1 MYKVIYIC
9 IFIFFFSCG
18 QNKQK
23 LFTDLPPTKTGIKFK
38 NIIRDSEE
46 FNVLNYAY
54 LYNGGGVTIG
64 DINNDQLPDIY
75 FTGNLVASRLYLN
88 KGSLKFKEIAED
100 AGVAAEGLWN
110 TGTTMADV
118 NGDGY
123 LDIYVC
129 RSAAQISDRRKNLLF
144 INNKDLTFTES
155 AEEYGLD
162 DPSYSSHAAFF
173 DYDCDGDLDAFI
185 LNHSLDQYA
194 GFSDNLEQLKKQPD
208 DRFSDKLF
216 RNDNNTFI
224 DVSNTAGLINN
235 VLGFGLGLTILDVNA
250 DNFPDIYIS
259 NDYNEEDYLYINQ
272 QNGTFKES
280 LKEAMGHVSL
290 SSMGNESGDFN
301 NDLKPDI
308 ISLDMLPEHHYDY
321 KMSIGPENYDKY
333 NQLIAQGFHFQ
344 TLRNMLQLNNGN
356 GTFSEIGQLAGI
368 AATYWSWAP
377 LLADYNND
385 GWKDLFISNGYGKN
399 YLDMDVI
406 SFVVD
411 EKLMAQRKNRQIVS
425 LDLLSKIP
433 DLMSCNYAYQNNG
446 NLTFSNVSTEWGFEG
461 NTLSN
466 GTAYGDLDN
475 DGDLDLVINNI
486 NEYAQVF
493 RNNSES
499 YTSNNFIKI
508 QLKGLFENTNGIGSK
523 VIVKTGGLSQYQEL
537 MPSRGFQSSMNPELI
552 FGLGKYTT
560 IDSLIVVWP
569 DSSVQVLSEIVSNQL
584 LILNQHDAIKT
595 HLNDAVKD
603 PAFARIDENL
613 GIDFVHQED
622 DFVDFKV
629 DKLIPRGLL
638 RSGPGVAKG
647 DANNDGL
654 EDVYIGGAKN
664 QSGKLFLQ
672 KPDGTF
678 MVKTNAVF
686 ENDHQYEDTDAIF
699 FDADGDGDSD
709 LFVTSGGYN
718 LKNKNLLQDRLY
730 INNGK
735 GLFAEPK
742 NDLPNMQTSNSC
754 VAAADIDH
762 DGDTDLFVG
771 GQIIPGSYPMAPR
784 SYLLE
789 NNGMGKFTDITNE
802 YCEDLLNPGLVSD
815 AVFTDL
821 DQDNKPD
828 LVLVGEWM
836 NISVFLNKN
845 DHFMESENN
854 GLENSCGWWNTV
866 TAHDFDG
873 DGDMDLAAGNM
884 GMNNSFN
891 ASAENPVRLFYGD
904 FDKNGKVDPIMTYVI
919 DGVRSIAFSR
929 DELIAQVNPFA
940 SNFPD
945 YNSFAKIQEKDL
957 FSVLNITDYDSLS
970 ALTFHSSL
978 FLNDGKGN
986 FKIIS
991 LPVEAQFSPVYSI
1004 HTMDINNDD
1013 YPDIVLGG
1021 NQSNTR
1027 VSTGKFDALYGLVL
1041 IGEGNGYFTTMDPVI
1056 SGIKVIGDVRSIIEF
1071 ENQFGNFLIFIL
1083 NNGTPVIYRK
1093 SLMDNSNLY

>member
-1 MYKVIYIC
+1 MNKVIYIC
-9 IFIFFFSCG
+9 ILISFLSCE
-18 QNKQK
+18 QNKPT
-23 LFTDLPPTKTGIKFK
+23 LFTDLPTTKTGIKFK

-54 LYNGGGVTIG
+54 LYNGGGVAIG
-64 DINNDQLPDIY
+64 DINNDELPDIY

-88 KGSLKFKEIAED
+88 KGNLRFKDISRD
-100 AGVAAEGLWN
+100 AGVTAEGLWN

-129 RSAAQISDRRKNLLF
+129 RSAAKISDRRKNLLF

-155 AEEYGLD
+155 AKEYGLD
-162 DPSYSSHAAFF
+162 DPSYSTHAAFF

-224 DVSNTAGLINN
+224 DVSETAGLINN
-235 VLGFGLGLTILDVNA
+235 VLGFGLGLTIVDVNA
-250 DNFPDIYIS
+250 DNFPDIYVS

-280 LKEAMGHVSL
+280 IKEAMGHVSL

-308 ISLDMLPEHHYDY
+308 ISLDMLPEDHYDY

-333 NQLIAQGFHFQ
+333 NQLIAQGFHYQ

-356 GTFSEIGQLAGI
+356 GTFSEIGQIAGI
-368 AATYWSWAP
+368 PATYWSWAP
-377 LLADYNND
+377 LLADYDND
-385 GWKDLFISNGYGKN
+385 GLKDLFISNGYGKN

-508 QLKGLFENTNGIGSK
+508 QLKGLLGNTNGIGSK

-584 LILNQHDAIKT
+584 LILNQYDAIET
-595 HLNDAVKD
+595 QVNEPIKD
-603 PAFARIDENL
+603 PAFTKIDTNP
-613 GIDFVHQED
+613 GIDFAHHED

-629 DKLIPRGLL
+629 DKLIHRGLL
-638 RSGPGVAKG
+638 RSGPGIAKG

-654 EDVYIGGAKN
+654 EDVYFGGAKN
-664 QSGKLFLQ
+664 QSGILFLQ
-672 KPDGTF
+672 KPDGSF

-686 ENDHQYEDTDAIF
+686 ENDRQYEDTDAVF
-699 FDADGDGDSD
+699 FDADNDGDSD

-718 LKNKNLLQDRLY
+718 LKNKDLLQDRLY
-730 INNGK
+730 INTGK
-735 GLFAEPK
+735 GFFTHPED
-742 NDLPNMQTSNSC
+742 NLPNMHSSNSC
-754 VAAADIDH
+754 VAPADIDN
-762 DGDTDLFVG
+762 DGDLDLFVG
-771 GQIIPGSYPMAPR
+771 GQIIPGSYPIAPR
-784 SYLLE
+784 SYMLK
-789 NNGMGKFTDITNE
+789 NNGMGKFTDITSE
-802 YCEDLLNPGLVSD
+802 ICEDLLNPGLVSD
-815 AVFTDL
+815 ALFTDL
-821 DQDNKPD
+821 DQDYNPD

-836 NISVFLNKN
+836 KITVFLNKN
-845 DHFMESENN
+845 DRFIESENN
-854 GLENSCGWWNTV
+854 GLEHSQGWWNTV
-866 TAHDFDG
+866 SAFDYDG

-891 ASAENPVRLFYGD
+891 ASSENPVRLFYGD
-904 FDKNGKVDPIMTYVI
+904 FDKNGKIDPIMTYVI
-919 DGVRSIAFSR
+919 DGVRSMAFSR
-929 DELIAQVNPFA
+929 DELVAQVNPFG

-945 YNSFAKIQEKDL
+945 YNSFAKVQEKDL
-957 FSVLNITDYDSLS
+957 FSVLNITYYDSLVAES
-970 ALTFHSSL
+970 FQSSI
-978 FLNDGKGN
+978 FLNDGNGR
-986 FKIIS
+986 FTIIP
-991 LPVEAQFSPVYSI
+991 LPVEAQFSPVYAI
-1004 HTMDINNDD
+1004 HSMDINNDD

-1041 IGEGNGYFTTMDPVI
+1041 VGKGDGYFTTMDPVI
-1056 SGIKVIGDVRSIIEF
+1056 SGIKVIGDVRSIIEYK
-1071 ENQFGNFLIFIL
+1071 NQFGDFLIFTL
-1083 NNGTPVIYRK
+1083 NNGSPVIYKK
-1093 SLMDNSNLY
+1093 SL